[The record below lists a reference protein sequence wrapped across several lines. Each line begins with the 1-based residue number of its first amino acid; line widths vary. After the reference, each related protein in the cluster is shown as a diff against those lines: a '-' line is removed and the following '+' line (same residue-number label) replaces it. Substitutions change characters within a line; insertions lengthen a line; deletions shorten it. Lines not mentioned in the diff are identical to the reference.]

1 MKYDKLWVY
10 IKNEDVSKLTE
21 VYVRRLDNE
30 KSN

>member
-1 MKYDKLWVY
+1 MKYDKLWMY

-21 VYVRRLDNE
+21 VYVRSLDNE